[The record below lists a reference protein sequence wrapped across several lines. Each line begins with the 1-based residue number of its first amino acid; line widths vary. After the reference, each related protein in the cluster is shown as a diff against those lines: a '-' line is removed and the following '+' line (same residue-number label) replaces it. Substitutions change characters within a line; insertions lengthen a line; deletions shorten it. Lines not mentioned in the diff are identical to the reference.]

1 MSDPLPEVRIAA
13 ATTFDSLHSTVG
25 VRALDDI
32 LPPLLKQLVC
42 ILLVFK
48 SILVLKFC
56 LPIFKY
62 SCNPILLF
70 QSDPVQ
76 SEYTLDGLR
85 QVMAIK
91 SKVVLPYLVPQV
103 HIHY

>member
-1 MSDPLPEVRIAA
+1 MKLHIFNFCVYVKTL
-13 ATTFDSLHSTVG
+13 TT
-25 VRALDDI
+25 I
-32 LPPLLKQLVC
+32 
-42 ILLVFK
+42 
-48 SILVLKFC
+48 
-56 LPIFKY
+56 
-62 SCNPILLF
+62 F

-103 HIHY
+103 FIVRILFHKCFIYLEHISIHKYDIKSEKMDSQCNNMAVCLLKI